1 MRLDRTIEKTRRPD
15 RAEADRIR
23 VDDIREPVLTR
34 AQAIVKRAASRK
46 HVYLTVGEVL
56 ERARRRTGLDDFGS
70 ADFEERLALLIG
82 DYEADEGLSGLGK
95 QMVGG
100 DLVRYASNRLL
111 IQDTWTRHPE
121 ILQEPIEQ
129 PLIVAGLPR
138 SGTTHLVNLLAADSR
153 FRSLPLWE
161 SQEPVP
167 NPRERAPSATSKA
180 AMAALDRALPRR
192 ARSWLGVASL
202 QADPRYL
209 RSLGKWVG
217 MRVMAPY
224 IAAMHPMN
232 PDHVHEELE
241 LMAPDFASYTFEW
254 TGNVPSF
261 RDHYFATD
269 QTPHYR
275 YMKRVMQ
282 LLQWR
287 DEGPCKPWVMKCPQ
301 HLEQLP
307 ALLEVFPDATVVFT
321 HRDPVAVVQ
330 STVTMLGYSQR
341 MSRKRPDPDGLIAYW
356 AERIERLL
364 RAGVEDRSLVSA
376 DRSYDV
382 LFHEFMGD
390 TERTVDAVYAAAG
403 MPRTE
408 GSREEQRRFLEAH
421 PRGKGGLMSYDLVG
435 QFGVEPE
442 RLRTR
447 YQFYFD
453 RFDVRAE

>member
-1 MRLDRTIEKTRRPD
+1 MTGQPD
-15 RAEADRIR
+15 HAKVDRIH
-23 VDDIREPVLTR
+23 VDDIRQPVLSR
-34 AQAIVKRAASRK
+34 AQGIVKRAASRK
-46 HVYLTVGEVL
+46 QVHLTVEGVL
-56 ERARRRTGLDDFGS
+56 ERARRRTGLEDFGS
-70 ADFEERLALLIG
+70 SDFEERLGLLVG
-82 DYEADEGLSGLGK
+82 DYEADAGISGLGK
-95 QMVGG
+95 QMLAG
-100 DLVRYASNRLL
+100 DLIRYASNRLL
-111 IQDTWTRHPE
+111 IEDAWTRDPE
-121 ILQEPIEQ
+121 ILEEPIEQ

-167 NPRERAPSATSKA
+167 NPRERVPSATGNA
-180 AMAALDRALPRR
+180 AMAALGRALPHP
-192 ARSWLGVASL
+192 ARNWLGLGSL

-287 DEGPCKPWVMKCPQ
+287 DEGPIKPWVMKCPQ

-307 ALLEVFPDATVVFT
+307 VLLEVFPDATVIFT
-321 HRDPVAVVQ
+321 HRDPAAVVQ

-341 MSRKRPDPDGLIAYW
+341 MSRKRTEPDALIAYW

-364 RAGVEDRSLVSA
+364 RAGVADRSLA
-376 DRSYDV
+376 PAERSHDV
-382 LFHEFMGD
+382 LFHEFMAD
-390 TERTVDAVYAAAG
+390 TDGTLDAVYAAAG

-408 GSREEQRRFLEAH
+408 QSREQQRRFLEAH
-421 PRGKGGLMSYDLVG
+421 PRGKDGRMSYDLAG
-435 QFGVEPE
+435 QFGIEPDA
-442 RLRTR
+442 LRAR
-447 YQFYFD
+447 YRFYFD